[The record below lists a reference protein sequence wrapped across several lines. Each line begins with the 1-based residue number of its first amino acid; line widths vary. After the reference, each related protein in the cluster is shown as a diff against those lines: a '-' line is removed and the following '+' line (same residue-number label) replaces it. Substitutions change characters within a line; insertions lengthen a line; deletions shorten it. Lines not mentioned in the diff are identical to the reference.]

1 MYDFGVEMIEK
12 LRNIILGWFRF
23 MFRPASPMA
32 KERLKICETCDE
44 RRGRFCGFCFCELD
58 AKAEIED
65 EECPKNYW
73 L

>member
-1 MYDFGVEMIEK
+1 
-12 LRNIILGWFRF
+12 
-23 MFRPASPMA
+23 MFRPASAMA
-32 KERLKICETCDE
+32 KKRLAICEDCKF
-44 RRGRFCGFCFCELD
+44 RRGYFCGECWCELD

>member
-1 MYDFGVEMIEK
+1 MFAKCRD
-12 LRNIILGWFRF
+12 IIVGWFRF
-23 MFRPASPMA
+23 MFRPASEMA
-32 KERLKICETCDE
+32 KKRLAICEDCKF
-44 RRGRFCGFCFCELD
+44 RRGYFCGECWCELD

>member
-1 MYDFGVEMIEK
+1 
-12 LRNIILGWFRF
+12 